1 MNFYFLLDRAK
12 IGSLQELKYFIM
24 ENKKGLPV
32 YKASYDLLLE
42 SFKLVKDIRRD
53 YRYTAGEKLKN
64 EIIEMIMNIYRAN
77 KRAEGKLKRVKEA
90 QENLEVIKILFRL
103 LKDLNQIS
111 IDNFAKVSKQID
123 DVSRQLFGWHKSLK
137 TKN

>member
-1 MNFYFLLDRAK
+1 
-12 IGSLQELKYFIM
+12 M